1 MTYLPSHHPN
11 PFTFAQISPPEA
23 YASRFAFFTQSGETK
38 GSRRMAL
45 NLTTAPTRAGA
56 AR

>member
-1 MTYLPSHHPN
+1 MTRLPSDQPQ

-23 YASRFAFFTQSGETK
+23 YASHFAFFTQSGETK
-38 GSRRMAL
+38 GSRRKAL
-45 NLTTAPTRAGA
+45 NFMTAPTRAGA